1 MTYKSVVVF
10 LCIKIGYAEE
20 IVLKE
25 NRKEYPKIID
35 VPVFLLSFMGYD
47 SNFK

>member
-1 MTYKSVVVF
+1 VVF
-10 LCIKIGYAEE
+10 LRVKIGYAEE

-35 VPVFLLSFMGYD
+35 IPVFLLSFMGGRF
-47 SNFK
+47 NN